1 MKKNSYEN
9 IKVLLKKNRINCIN
23 RNYFSNF
30 ILNYKHKDITST
42 ININENTT
50 FEDLEK
56 ELKKVRLFENI
67 QFKSWDD
74 CLISNKNYISSSIQK
89 DLIFLRFNKEEWK
102 ELYKTNEST
111 LEIKEID
118 LKSNDSIISNTSNSK
133 NLQNDLCKKI
143 YLLENNLAQN
153 YSLDL
158 ILKYT
163 GKGKDYILNEL
174 FLKEKEYSKLLQE
187 NEKYTNKAKT
197 KAKLIIALGGILFI
211 AELLLLYYG
220 TFIEFSWDVT
230 EPMTY
235 LVTCLNFL
243 LILLFNK
250 KFKGSSAH
258 SYFTNKILA
267 KSFGKSKLENLKKMQ
282 EEIEFIKKQ
291 IKV

>member
-1 MKKNSYEN
+1 MKKNSYE
-9 IKVLLKKNRINCIN
+9 KLARLLKKNRINNIN
-23 RNYFSNF
+23 RNYFSIF
-30 ILNYKHKDITST
+30 TLNYKHKDVTST
-42 ININENTT
+42 ININDNTT
-50 FEDLEK
+50 FEELEK
-56 ELKKVRLFENI
+56 ELKKFRLFENI

-74 CLISNKNYISSSIQK
+74 CLISNKNSISSSIQK

-102 ELYKTNEST
+102 ELYKSNENT
-111 LEIKEID
+111 LEIREID
-118 LKSNDSIISNTSNSK
+118 LKANDSIKSNTSNS

-163 GKGKDYILNEL
+163 GKGKDNILNEL

-243 LILLFNK
+243 LILLFHK

-258 SYFTNKILA
+258 SYFTNKFLA